1 MTPVQEQS
9 VVNQVSEESPAPKP
23 RSQSLPSHSPEKEL
37 IAGVPNDLLLPGAIV
52 TLAAVIAGV
61 FILSRP
67 SGR

>member
-1 MTPVQEQS
+1 
-9 VVNQVSEESPAPKP
+9 
-23 RSQSLPSHSPEKEL
+23 LPSRSPEKEL